1 MSEQET
7 ATAQH
12 AKALGLERWLQ
23 LAFAGFALLCLWIL
37 DRTITLVWDRFA
49 EPPPTVV
56 TLLAAVIA
64 LTLTM
69 VLYRHERVNRVAR
82 EVVGELAQ
90 VTWPSRE
97 ETRVS
102 TVVVIIASIIASIII
117 GIFDATWSW
126 ITDFI
131 YKV

>member
-1 MSEQET
+1 VH
-7 ATAQH
+7 H
-12 AKALGLERWLQ
+12 AKALGLDRWLQ
-23 LAFAGFALLCLWIL
+23 LAFTGFALLCLWIL
-37 DRTITLVWDRFA
+37 DRSITLLWDRFA
-49 EPPPTVV
+49 EPQPTVV
-56 TLLAAVIA
+56 TLLAAGISAVATI
-64 LTLTM
+64 

-102 TVVVIIASIIASIII
+102 TIVVIIASIIASIIV